1 MSDNQ
6 NMFMT
11 IGAAAAGTIVGI
23 GAMFMA
29 QNHEKTTLKNQK
41 IERIKARKKKDLEE
55 KLYKDFLA
63 EAKDPSAKK

>member
-41 IERIKARKKKDLEE
+41 IER
-55 KLYKDFLA
+55 
-63 EAKDPSAKK
+63 S